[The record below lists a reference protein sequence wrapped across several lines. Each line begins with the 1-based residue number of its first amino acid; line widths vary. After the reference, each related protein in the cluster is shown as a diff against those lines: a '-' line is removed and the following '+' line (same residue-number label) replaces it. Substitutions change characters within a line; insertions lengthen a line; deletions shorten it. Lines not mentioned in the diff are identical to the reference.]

1 MTKSDDE
8 LGDLLRE
15 TFAEKENQV
24 EHLPEAIN
32 SPAVGG
38 RGRSGAGSHGGPGP
52 GSHGGSGAG
61 RSGNRRLT
69 PVLAG
74 AAAVVIVF
82 GGAVVVRQ
90 NLPQPT
96 NFPAPAATT
105 STPKASA
112 GDPLGLALTG
122 DVQIWAAAV
131 EGIVEREPGAPT
143 YYVLDAPQENGTT
156 TRGKPFTEHQ
166 KAGITSVLAPKA
178 KLEWIAKRPAVA
190 DPCAPDAGGP
200 YVTLGSIVRR
210 ADHVEVDAS
219 IWRGCLSGRWLT
231 FRLDQKADSWK
242 VTGTVGPEAIS

>member
-24 EHLPEAIN
+24 EHLPEAIKIP
-32 SPAVGG
+32 SGG
-38 RGRSGAGSHGGPGP
+38 SRAGSHGV
-52 GSHGGSGAG
+52 SGAG
-61 RSGNRRLT
+61 RSGNRRFT

-96 NFPAPAATT
+96 NFPAATPNTPST
-105 STPKASA
+105 STD
-112 GDPLGLALTG
+112 DPLGLALPAEEIR
-122 DVQIWAAAV
+122 IWAAAV
-131 EGIVEREPGAPT
+131 AGIVEREPGAAT
-143 YYVLDAPQENGTT
+143 YYVIDAPQENEGGA
-156 TRGKPFTEHQ
+156 RGKPFTDAE
-166 KAGITSVLAPKA
+166 KAGIRTLLAPTKV
-178 KLEWIAKRPAVA
+178 EWIAKRPTAA

-200 YVTLGSIVRR
+200 YVNVGSIVRTSG
-210 ADHVEVDAS
+210 HVEIDAG
-219 IWRGCLSGRWLT
+219 IWRGCLSARWLT
-231 FRLDQKADSWK
+231 FRLDQKAGDWK